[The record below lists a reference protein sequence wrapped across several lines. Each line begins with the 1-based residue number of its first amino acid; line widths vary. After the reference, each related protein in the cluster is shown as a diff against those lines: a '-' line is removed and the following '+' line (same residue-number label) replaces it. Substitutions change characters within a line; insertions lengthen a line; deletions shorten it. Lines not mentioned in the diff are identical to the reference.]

1 MRENKISIKPVISLF
16 LRQNGVIDVWLL
28 GMLPNNFEY
37 ALCQD
42 VRRKQ
47 VFD

>member
-16 LRQNGVIDVWLL
+16 LHHNQVIDVWLL
-28 GMLPNNFEY
+28 GMLSNNFEY

-42 VRRKQ
+42 VHRKQ